1 MHKRNV
7 TNSILSL
14 RNRLWML
21 SLLFVLGGVATKVQ
35 AQETAAFSLIAHQS
49 QDLQGLSALDVR
61 RIFSGQKQ
69 QWPDGRKIKVFIM
82 PTTSTLHRDFC
93 RQQLKV
99 FPYQLER
106 LWNQLVFSGQGEA
119 PEIVP
124 DVATM
129 REKVSATK
137 GAIGYVSTGN

>member
-1 MHKRNV
+1 LHKRNV
-7 TNSILSL
+7 TNNNLSL

-21 SLLFVLGGVATKVQ
+21 SLLFMLSGVGAK
-35 AQETAAFSLIAHQS
+35 AQGQEPAAFSLIAHQS

-69 QWPDGRKIKVFIM
+69 QWPDGRKIKVFIL

-106 LWNQLVFSGQGEA
+106 MWNQLVFSGQGEA
-119 PEIVP
+119 PETVP
-124 DVATM
+124 DVSTM
-129 REKVSATK
+129 REKVRVTK